1 MNIEINVD
9 TSCQNTFS
17 DNSKQNWGKLS
28 SESLLNLSN
37 DINWEYTVCGL
48 SVENMW
54 EELHGKLMDISA
66 NVPISKPVY
75 NAKGDIVQKQ
85 PWDCTSLKRKRR
97 NKDKFWKIF
106 DNQPTA
112 SNLNIALSKQRE
124 YEKSEIGCKINYE
137 NRITKNLK
145 GNTKSFFSYIRSK
158 RTINTTVT
166 SLNKCDGSKTG
177 NCKDTA
183 DLLADNFSSVFLSET
198 FGPLPEKCYKV
209 LDPPKTIG
217 DVCITDDDIF
227 EELNN
232 LNIYKSFGPDKIHPK
247 LLKSLAPN
255 NEFIKALGDL
265 MRNCA
270 ASGQIPKAWK
280 EANVVPLHKSGSRC
294 DAGNYR
300 PVSLTCILCKI
311 YERFIR
317 KHILSHV
324 ENHISQHQHGFVGG
338 KSCASNLL
346 ETIDIINDLLEAGAP
361 VDILYF
367 DFSKAFDTVP
377 HYRLLTKLESFGIT
391 GITLDIIRNFLSN
404 RVMRVVVGGVE
415 SEIKYV
421 KSGVPQG
428 SVLGPLLFVLFI
440 NDLPEGVKSGL
451 KLFADDL
458 KLMANANIFTDIQ
471 EDIRLLE
478 EWQNLWLL
486 NFNPSKCKV
495 LHINKNSNPLNR
507 YYLDEVELKS
517 VNTERDLGVL
527 TSNSFTWNE
536 NINNAI
542 NKANSTIAWISRS
555 IINRS
560 EPVMMLIYKSLIR
573 PHIEYCVQVWN
584 PVPQRGT
591 WDTILA
597 IENVQRRFTRLIDG
611 IGLLTYRERLQKLK
625 LTTLAERRARGDLIE
640 TYKIISGSVNYGSNL
655 FKLSRSGVNIVST
668 SGVNGCNR
676 ELFKE
681 RVIRMWNSLPLFV
694 KISKSVE
701 NFKINLD
708 KHKRTSINVGQ
719 NYWDVSEELL
729 GKIESVTS
737 DSSRNNYV
745 EFMRDNP
752 WVAKR
757 RGINVR
763 VPL

>member
-1 MNIEINVD
+1 
-9 TSCQNTFS
+9 
-17 DNSKQNWGKLS
+17 
-28 SESLLNLSN
+28 
-37 DINWEYTVCGL
+37 
-48 SVENMW
+48 
-54 EELHGKLMDISA
+54 
-66 NVPISKPVY
+66 
-75 NAKGDIVQKQ
+75 
-85 PWDCTSLKRKRR
+85 
-97 NKDKFWKIF
+97 
-106 DNQPTA
+106 
-112 SNLNIALSKQRE
+112 
-124 YEKSEIGCKINYE
+124 
-137 NRITKNLK
+137 
-145 GNTKSFFSYIRSK
+145 
-158 RTINTTVT
+158 
-166 SLNKCDGSKTG
+166 
-177 NCKDTA
+177 
-183 DLLADNFSSVFLSET
+183 
-198 FGPLPEKCYKV
+198 
-209 LDPPKTIG
+209 
-217 DVCITDDDIF
+217 
-227 EELNN
+227 
-232 LNIYKSFGPDKIHPK
+232 
-247 LLKSLAPN
+247 
-255 NEFIKALGDL
+255 
-265 MRNCA
+265 
-270 ASGQIPKAWK
+270 
-280 EANVVPLHKSGSRC
+280 
-294 DAGNYR
+294 
-300 PVSLTCILCKI
+300 
-311 YERFIR
+311 
-317 KHILSHV
+317 
-324 ENHISQHQHGFVGG
+324 
-338 KSCASNLL
+338 
-346 ETIDIINDLLEAGAP
+346 
-361 VDILYF
+361 
-367 DFSKAFDTVP
+367 
-377 HYRLLTKLESFGIT
+377 
-391 GITLDIIRNFLSN
+391 
-404 RVMRVVVGGVE
+404 MRVVVGGVE

-517 VNTERDLGVL
+517 VNTELDLGVL

-560 EPVMMLIYKSLIR
+560 EPVMMLIYKALIR

-611 IGLLTYRERLQKLK
+611 IGLLPYRERLQKLK